1 MTLARALLV
10 TASLVTLAMPQR
22 ARAESC
28 TGITG
33 SGGRFATC
41 FDLGNRLSVTAGS
54 DGFGGSLALRHVVTF
69 DDEPDLVWKLEH
81 QMVDVTHGTF
91 EDRFTGTIYRGRYLR
106 HARDGHIVLPL
117 GTPKKFFLP
126 FDVGGFVEA
135 GRLEWVP
142 DTTAVRIGVV
152 KTAALIDLSRSR
164 TFRRRIAFGPVAKWD
179 VDADRDEMTLTQHT
193 VSPFTSMLAN
203 VRLESATGRTVANFE
218 VEAGEVWRNQT
229 GWGFDARAEAS
240 LEQIVLAINDHPI
253 AMVVGARY
261 EMQSEEFLARIG
273 ARVVL
278 FDRRDPR
285 VQLSPLKRR

>member
-1 MTLARALLV
+1 MKHALAIAVATLLSVETSAH
-10 TASLVTLAMPQR
+10 
-22 ARAESC
+22 AESC

-41 FDLGNRLSVTAGS
+41 FDLGNRLSITAGS
-54 DGFGGSLALRHVVTF
+54 DGFGGSLALRHLVTF

-81 QMVDVTHGTF
+81 QMIDATHGTF
-91 EDRFTGTIYRGRYLR
+91 EDRFTGTIYRGRFLR

-126 FDVGGFVEA
+126 FDVGGFIEA

-142 DTTAVRIGVV
+142 DTTAVKIGVV
-152 KTAALIDLSRSR
+152 KTAALIDLARTRS
-164 TFRRRIAFGPVAKWD
+164 FRRRIAFGPVAKWD
-179 VDADRDEMTLTQHT
+179 VDADRDEMVLTQHT

-218 VEAGEVWRNQT
+218 LEAGEVWRNQT

-261 EMQSEEFLARIG
+261 EMQSEEFVARLA